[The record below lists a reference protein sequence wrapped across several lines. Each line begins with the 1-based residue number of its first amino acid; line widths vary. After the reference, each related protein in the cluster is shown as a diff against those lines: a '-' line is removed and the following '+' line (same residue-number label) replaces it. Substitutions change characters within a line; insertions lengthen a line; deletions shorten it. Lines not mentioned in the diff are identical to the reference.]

1 MLSIYTKN
9 FCCIVMTRETERAS
23 IPLSS
28 ITEAGEV
35 ITRNNDVR
43 LREEEEEGE
52 ILPEQ
57 PRGRSDRLT
66 EGNRYREGREA
77 GLGGNG
83 SHGME

>member
-9 FCCIVMTRETERAS
+9 FCCIVMARETERAS

-43 LREEEEEGE
+43 LREEEGE

-57 PRGRSDRLT
+57 PGGRSDRLA

>member
-43 LREEEEEGE
+43 LREEEGE

-57 PRGRSDRLT
+57 PGGRSDRLT

>member
-43 LREEEEEGE
+43 LREEEGE

-57 PRGRSDRLT
+57 PGGRSDRLA

-77 GLGGNG
+77 GWGGGNG